1 MKTNLT
7 RKEFMKLSATAAL
20 ALPTLDFSS
29 YASAFDDTAA
39 NPYAAHPGLQLYTL
53 RQAFSQDPSGTLK
66 RVAEI
71 GYKEL
76 EFFDPS
82 TLSMAGQVKDLG
94 MNIVSTHFLPGYI
107 TGEWDTTFIKTPPKE
122 KLEDIL
128 ELCAKNGVKNLGV
141 GILFPSDHKTFDGFK
156 SFAEKANKA
165 GEKAKAAGVQLY
177 YHNHS
182 FEFEPIQN
190 TTPLE
195 AMLSVFDKE
204 LVKLELDVFWTT
216 VSGNNAAEWIT
227 KLKGRI
233 KFLHLKD
240 LKKDTPKDYT
250 TFQVKPE
257 AFMALGEGMVDFMS
271 ILKAAHETGVPY
283 TFVEQDHSAIDPFES
298 ITKSLAY
305 LKKLGQ

>member
-1 MKTNLT
+1 
-7 RKEFMKLSATAAL
+7 MKLTATAAL
-20 ALPTLDFSS
+20 AIP
-29 YASAFDDTAA
+29 AA
-39 NPYAAHPGLQLYTL
+39 NLYGYNSMLTDTSAVQPYSSHPGLQLYTL
-53 RQAFSQDPSGTLK
+53 RESFSKDPEGTLK
-66 RVAEI
+66 RVASI
-71 GYKEL
+71 GFKDL
-76 EFFDPS
+76 EFYDPS
-82 TLSMAGQVKDLG
+82 KLSMASQVKDMG

-107 TGEWDTTFIKTPPKE
+107 TGNWDATFIKNPPKE
-122 KLEDIL
+122 KLEDII
-128 ELCAKNGVKNLGV
+128 ELCTKNGVKNLGV
-141 GILFPSDHKTFDGFK
+141 GILFPADHQSFDDYK
-156 SFAEKANKA
+156 RFAEKANKA
-165 GEKAKAAGVQLY
+165 GEKCKASGVQLY

-195 AMLSVFDKE
+195 AMLSILDKE

-216 VSGNNAAEWIT
+216 VSGNNATEWIK

-257 AFMALGEGMVDFMS
+257 AFVALGDGVVDFKNV
-271 ILKAAHETGVPY
+271 LEAAHATEIPF

-298 ITKSLAY
+298 ITKSFNY
-305 LKKLGQ
+305 LKKLAL

>member
-1 MKTNLT
+1 MKNLT
-7 RKEFMKLSATAAL
+7 RKDFIKLT
-20 ALPTLDFSS
+20 
-29 YASAFDDTAA
+29 ASAAMAVPIAIVYGRDSMFGSTSVAQL
-39 NPYAAHPGLQLYTL
+39 YSSHPGLQLYTL
-53 RQAFSQDPSGTLK
+53 RESFAKDPEGTLK
-66 RVAEI
+66 KVAEI
-71 GYKEL
+71 GYKDL
-76 EFFDPS
+76 EFYDPS
-82 TLSMAGQVKDLG
+82 KLFMAGQVKDLG

-107 TGEWDTTFIKTPPKE
+107 TGNWDKTFIKNPPTE
-122 KLEDIL
+122 KLEDII

-141 GILFPSDHKTFDGFK
+141 GILFPADHTSFDDYK
-156 SFAEKANKA
+156 RFAEKANKA
-165 GEKAKAAGVQLY
+165 GEKTKAAGVQLY

-182 FEFEPIQN
+182 FEFEPTQS

-195 AMLSVFDKE
+195 AMLSVLDKD

-216 VSGNNAAEWIT
+216 VSGNNPTEWIK

-257 AFMALGEGMVDFMS
+257 AFVALGDGVVNFKSVLE
-271 ILKAAHETGVPY
+271 AAHAADVPF

-298 ITKSLAY
+298 ITKSFNY

>member
-1 MKTNLT
+1 MTKQLT

-20 ALPTLDFSS
+20 ALPAIGL
-29 YASAFDDTAA
+29 SAYTSPFDEAIP
-39 NPYAAHPGLQLYTL
+39 NPYGAHPGLQLYTL
-53 RQAFSQDPSGTLK
+53 RQAFAKDPSGTLK

-71 GYKEL
+71 GFKEL

-94 MNIVSTHFLPGYI
+94 MSIVSTHFLPGYI

-141 GILFPSDHKTFDGFK
+141 GILFPSDHKAFDDFK
-156 SFAEKANKA
+156 RFAEKANKA

-182 FEFEPIQN
+182 FEFEPTQN

-216 VSGNNAAEWIT
+216 VSGNNAAEWIK

-257 AFMALGEGMVDFMS
+257 AFVALGDGMVDFKS
-271 ILKAAHETGVPY
+271 ILQAAHDTGIPY